1 MYATTKIKLLA
12 TYNIYIHTYIFATY
26 GMGPEVFYSRVL
38 GFRVLLGFTLR
49 ISGSG
54 FRRRLW
60 VLGHP
65 VLDGASVCELYQH

>member
-1 MYATTKIKLLA
+1 
-12 TYNIYIHTYIFATY
+12 
-26 GMGPEVFYSRVL
+26 MGPEVFYSRVL
-38 GFRVLLGFTLR
+38 GFRVLLEFTLR

-65 VLDGASVCELYQH
+65 VLDGASVCELYQHYNPEFCSLGLRVLGFRKFRVLEFRV